1 MSDLN
6 KIRDFPEGV
15 HGTPTGLAFT
25 GDLPFDQWEILMNRL
40 YTMNGAIQW
49 MLGDALNY
57 GSPRYGEKYSQ
68 ALESTKLTYSALANF
83 SWVARA
89 VPPENRNPDLSWTH
103 HRAVSK
109 LDHEDQ
115 KRMLDEAYRKEWT
128 ADTLTEIVRGT
139 PVTEKNISD
148 TVPIPVGLSATVA
161 NEILDTAACLLTNE
175 VKLCAYCPYHR
186 NK

>member
-1 MSDLN
+1 ML
-6 KIRDFPEGV
+6 
-15 HGTPTGLAFT
+15 LA
-25 GDLPFDQWEILMNRL
+25 
-40 YTMNGAIQW
+40 
-49 MLGDALNY
+49 
-57 GSPRYGEKYSQ
+57 
-68 ALESTKLTYSALANF
+68 
-83 SWVARA
+83 
-89 VPPENRNPDLSWTH
+89 
-103 HRAVSK
+103 K

-115 KRMLDEAYRKEWT
+115 KRMLEEAYRKEWT

>member
-89 VPPENRNPDLSWTH
+89 VPPENRNPNLSWTH

-128 ADTLTEIVRGT
+128 VDTLTEIVRGA
-139 PVTEKNISD
+139 PVTEKSICD
-148 TVPIPVGLSATVA
+148 TVAIPVGLSATVA
-161 NEILDTAACLLTNE
+161 NQILDTAACLLTNE